1 MDRALSAI
9 PMKRVL
15 LNSSLCSGEV
25 PKALK
30 RYLRERVTPLHIHRF
45 DPGDVQF
52 ADALVS
58 SAVVWFR
65 NIPPPLDQSVMFS
78 FRGSLLEPKLS
89 RAVPLKVLAEEPK
102 WTRFP
107 AAEIRGRS
115 TVPTIAD
122 FSGSQLTQEL
132 SQLRGSVVTQLG
144 FLGREFG
151 SRRLGE

>member
-1 MDRALSAI
+1 
-9 PMKRVL
+9 MKRVL

-78 FRGSLLEPKLS
+78 FLS
-89 RAVPLKVLAEEPK
+89 DGKVSSARPSAAAQAMSFNQVRRYAV
-102 WTRFP
+102 
-107 AAEIRGRS
+107 
-115 TVPTIAD
+115 
-122 FSGSQLTQEL
+122 
-132 SQLRGSVVTQLG
+132 SV
-144 FLGREFG
+144 FCEK
-151 SRRLGE
+151 